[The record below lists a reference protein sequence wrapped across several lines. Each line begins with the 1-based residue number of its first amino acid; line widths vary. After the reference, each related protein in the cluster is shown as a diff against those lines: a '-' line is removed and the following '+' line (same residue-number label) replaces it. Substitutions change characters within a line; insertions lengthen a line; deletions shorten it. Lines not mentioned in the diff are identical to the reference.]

1 MQLFD
6 EITPLRVRAFICM
19 CVLVCLLCRI
29 LMGAIACTAMIM
41 RFVMSTRS
49 GNIREMAA
57 QKLNHAAAYAALCVC
72 LNVCYPMRVCVICML
87 DQYVHRHNIIDEM
100 GKPVCVV
107 FTNTWSCVKLDG
119 EGVCVCGFVCT
130 QTWGIDAMCRVH
142 DDSLSLSLFPSVSLF
157 LSRSLSLVTVDRFN
171 TMV

>member
-57 QKLNHAAAYAALCVC
+57 QKLNHAAAHAALCVC

-119 EGVCVCGFVCT
+119 VYVCVALCAPKPGELMLCVVSMT
-130 QTWGIDAMCRVH
+130 TA
-142 DDSLSLSLFPSVSLF
+142 SLSLCFPLSVYFSLA
-157 LSRSLSLVTVDRFN
+157 RSLW
-171 TMV
+171 